1 MRLRVRRFVSFTLRR
16 RADGGAFRRISLK
29 LKTDGERRR
38 FPFSMPVF
46 YARFLYAGFAVNLIM
61 TQ

>member
-29 LKTDGERRR
+29 LKTDGEQGG
-38 FPFSMPVF
+38 S
-46 YARFLYAGFAVNLIM
+46 RFLRAGFAVNLIM
-61 TQ
+61 AQ